1 MLHLSSDYNRMH
13 AFHVHIYTL
22 DHEHKQTH
30 IAFQSKLEL
39 GKCGCP
45 YNSSVTPHSK

>member
-30 IAFQSKLEL
+30 IAFQSKLENVAA
-39 GKCGCP
+39 P
-45 YNSSVTPHSK
+45 TTQV